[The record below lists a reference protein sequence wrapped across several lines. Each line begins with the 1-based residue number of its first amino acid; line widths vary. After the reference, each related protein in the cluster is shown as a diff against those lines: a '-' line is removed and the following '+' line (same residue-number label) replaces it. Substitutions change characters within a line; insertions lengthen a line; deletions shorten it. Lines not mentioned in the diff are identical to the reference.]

1 MIYPDNFEYKIEF
14 YKIRQL
20 LSATCLSTLGKE
32 KVEEM
37 QFSTSFD
44 EIELQLNRTDEFVH
58 ILEDEDTFPSDHF
71 YDVRTML
78 KRIRVIG
85 TWIDIPVM
93 FQLKRSLQTINS
105 IVSFLRKEDESDPVY
120 PNLSSLTDNV
130 VVYPEI
136 TKRIDSIIDANGDIK
151 IGRAHV

>member
-58 ILEDEDTFPSDHF
+58 ILEDEDTFLPIIS
-71 YDVRTML
+71 TMYA
-78 KRIRVIG
+78 
-85 TWIDIPVM
+85 PC
-93 FQLKRSLQTINS
+93 
-105 IVSFLRKEDESDPVY
+105 
-120 PNLSSLTDNV
+120 
-130 VVYPEI
+130 
-136 TKRIDSIIDANGDIK
+136 
-151 IGRAHV
+151 